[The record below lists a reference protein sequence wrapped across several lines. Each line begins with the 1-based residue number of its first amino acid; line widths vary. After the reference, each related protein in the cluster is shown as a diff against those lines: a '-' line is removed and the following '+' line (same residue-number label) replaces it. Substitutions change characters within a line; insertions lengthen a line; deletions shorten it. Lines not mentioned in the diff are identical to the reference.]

1 MAIEFATNAIDNMFY
16 LTVWT
21 IVLTALILGGYI
33 LNAQNFI
40 QTPRMRTIV
49 LLVLLIMFI
58 GLIATEVL
66 VGYAIYLDGVGRQ

>member
-1 MAIEFATNAIDNMFY
+1 MIIEFATNALDNMFY

>member
-1 MAIEFATNAIDNMFY
+1 MSIEFATNALDNMFY

-21 IVLTALILGGYI
+21 IVLAALIIGGYI
-33 LNAQNFI
+33 FNAQNFI
-40 QTPRMRTIV
+40 QTSRMRTIV
-49 LLVLLIMFI
+49 LLVLLVMFI